1 MKKINKEKVNS
12 DVIKCEKSLTKHK
25 RVGLLKKD
33 HPDFGISLETFNSIP
48 IEGFDL

>member
-1 MKKINKEKVNS
+1 MKNSNKEKVNS
-12 DVIKCEKSLTKHK
+12 DVIKCEKSLTKNK

-33 HPDFGISLETFNSIP
+33 YPDFDISLETFNSIP

>member
-1 MKKINKEKVNS
+1 MKNSNKEKINS
-12 DVIKCEKSLTKHK
+12 DVSKCEKSFTKHK

-33 HPDFGISLETFNSIP
+33 YPDFDISLETFNSIP

>member
-1 MKKINKEKVNS
+1 MKKLNKEKANS
-12 DVIKCEKSLTKHK
+12 GVSKCEKTFTKHK

-33 HPDFGISLETFNSIP
+33 YPDFDISLEIFNSIP